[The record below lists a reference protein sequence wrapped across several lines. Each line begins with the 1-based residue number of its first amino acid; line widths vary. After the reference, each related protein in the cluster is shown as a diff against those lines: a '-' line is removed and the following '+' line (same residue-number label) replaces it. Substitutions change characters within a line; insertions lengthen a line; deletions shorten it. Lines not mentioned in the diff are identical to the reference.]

1 MNKRGQVAIE
11 YMVLIGVLLTLV
23 AFLSGYA
30 FMVYNETIS
39 SSQFKSSTKSL
50 ADTINNVYYLG
61 NGNSIAVDFVIPS
74 NVTSIEFNNTQIVT
88 HINSFGVDSKS
99 TVFVDT
105 NVFGNIPIVIGTHKV
120 LVKNINGDVN
130 VFIIL

>member
-130 VFIIL
+130 VFII